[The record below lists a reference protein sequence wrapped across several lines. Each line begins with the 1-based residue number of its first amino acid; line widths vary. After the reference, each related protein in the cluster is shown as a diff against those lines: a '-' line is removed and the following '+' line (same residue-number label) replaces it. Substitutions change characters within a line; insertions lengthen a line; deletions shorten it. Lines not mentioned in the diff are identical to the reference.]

1 MAMVNTNLQAR
12 VHNSK
17 FESSVIRH
25 QMTVQST
32 QDLFKSNIST
42 DQILKRFLGRKD
54 EHISAQLQFTS
65 LLDLDIV
72 ECTAEVD
79 SFLKE

>member
-1 MAMVNTNLQAR
+1 
-12 VHNSK
+12 
-17 FESSVIRH
+17 
-25 QMTVQST
+25 MTVQST

-65 LLDLDIV
+65 LFTLLDLDIV

>member
-1 MAMVNTNLQAR
+1 M
-12 VHNSK
+12 
-17 FESSVIRH
+17 
-25 QMTVQST
+25 
-32 QDLFKSNIST
+32 NI
-42 DQILKRFLGRKD
+42 KEKRKD